1 MYLLFDLIFTVA
13 QWYSYVLIVAVVMS
27 WLVGFN
33 VVNPRNRFVY
43 MVMDVT
49 YRLTEP
55 ALAPIRRYMPDLGGV
70 DISPFILYLALIF
83 VPRALLQLYLALTA
97 GM

>member
-1 MYLLFDLIFTVA
+1 MYLLFDLIFTLA

-43 MVMDVT
+43 AVMDVT

-55 ALAPIRRYMPDLGGV
+55 ALAPIRRIMPDLGGL
-70 DISPFILYLALIF
+70 DLSPLVLFLALYY
-83 VPRALLQLYLALTA
+83 VPRALFQIYLSIAP